1 MKTDLSRTGDK
12 SIWAFTLIELLVV
25 IAVIAILASLLFPVL
40 GAVKRA
46 QIKSLSRTQLQQL
59 ESAIADYQTKRG
71 HLPPD
76 NTNSW
81 ALNQLYYELLGTTL
95 TNDSSSGQGYRTLD
109 GDTFIAATLVPTVF
123 RTDGFVNSRKGA
135 AAGDEG
141 ATAQNFLKGLKTT
154 RVTTLSSGAKV
165 LVAGV
170 PWPTG
175 NAYQP
180 IATDPGVN
188 PWCYNS
194 SNPKNNPT
202 SYDLWV
208 DIIISGKT
216 NRFCNWSKDPLTV
229 STNSPY

>member
-1 MKTDLSRTGDK
+1 MKTKISGNGQR

-46 QIKSLSRTQLQQL
+46 QIKSLARTQLQQL
-59 ESAIADYQTKRG
+59 ESAIASYQTKRG

-81 ALNQLYYELLGTTL
+81 TLNQLYYELLGTTL
-95 TNDSSSGQGYRTLD
+95 TNEQGALKYRTLD
-109 GDTFIAATLVPTVF
+109 GDSAIPASQVPIIF
-123 RTDGFVNSRKGA
+123 RQDGFVNSRKGA
-135 AAGDEG
+135 AGGDEG
-141 ATAQNFLKGLKTT
+141 ATAENFLKGLKTT
-154 RVTTLSSGAKV
+154 RTTQLSNGAKV

-180 IATDPGVN
+180 ISTDPGVN

-194 SNPKNNPT
+194 TGPKNNPT
-202 SYDLWV
+202 YDLWV
-208 DIIISGKT
+208 DIVISGKT
-216 NRFCNWSKDPLTV
+216 NRFCNWSKDPLIV